1 MRLHE
6 YVSLARQRCAS
17 FSDQKAKLK
26 PCGSPTA
33 HLTIPIR
40 MPTALPASGTTGG
53 TAVLGSWMMIA
64 LKRTSV
70 TGLFAIRTARCR
82 SQQRP
87 ILRDTTGLRG
97 FGWHKGR

>member
-1 MRLHE
+1 MRKFLGPE
-6 YVSLARQRCAS
+6 GEVEAMRITDRT
-17 FSDQKAKLK
+17 FDN
-26 PCGSPTA
+26 
-33 HLTIPIR
+33 PIR
-40 MPTALPASGTTGG
+40 MPTALPESGTTGG
-53 TAVLGSWMMIA
+53 TAVLGSWTTIV